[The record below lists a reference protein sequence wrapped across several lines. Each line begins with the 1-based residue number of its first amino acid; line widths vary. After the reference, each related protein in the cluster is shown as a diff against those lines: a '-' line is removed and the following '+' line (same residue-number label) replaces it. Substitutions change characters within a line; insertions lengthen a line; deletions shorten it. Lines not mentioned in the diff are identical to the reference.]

1 MYQFSKVNKQ
11 LTWGGVYFTK
21 LNNKLTFFYRGIK
34 VD

>member
-11 LTWGGVYFTK
+11 LTWGGYFTK